1 MKPTNSLTELH
12 MPAILAPIPSQAL
25 SLWGERER
33 ERENITAIIGISF
46 VTQYITYLNIWG
58 ALSKTIVF
66 IVNPSATVANLD
78 FL

>member
-33 ERENITAIIGISF
+33 ERTL
-46 VTQYITYLNIWG
+46 QPL
-58 ALSKTIVF
+58 
-66 IVNPSATVANLD
+66 
-78 FL
+78 